1 MRPGMRLKTHWFRDA
16 TPRDP
21 AQIANALSSIVWR
34 SADVR
39 LKNLRKG
46 HFEIAAGPH
55 YLQVLVE
62 LLVFLA
68 IVADRIALRYQPPEW
83 REAFT
88 SALVRRVG
96 DLLQDSF
103 DDLLGPAPGGGYR
116 KRFIDRFNSRF
127 AEYGEF
133 EYLPHGPEFALQRY
147 FGDLLAQAMPEEADK
162 RWALDQAMTVE
173 GPECVDVV
181 EKSMRGLLG
190 LEPRPKRPRGEAGE

>member
-1 MRPGMRLKTHWFRDA
+1 MRLKTHWFRDA

-21 AQIANALSSIVWR
+21 QQIANALSSIVWR
-34 SADVR
+34 SADAR
-39 LKNLRKG
+39 LRNLRKG
-46 HFEIAAGPH
+46 HFEVAAGPH

-62 LLVFLA
+62 LLVFLTV
-68 IVADRIALRYQPPEW
+68 VADRIALRNQSPEW
-83 REAFT
+83 RQAFT
-88 SALVRRVG
+88 QALVARVG
-96 DLLQDSF
+96 ELLQDSF

-116 KRFIDRFNSRF
+116 RRFIDRFNIRV

-133 EYLPHGPEFALQRY
+133 EYHAHGPEFALLRC
-147 FGDLLAQAMPEEADK
+147 FGDLLMQAMPDAEDR

-190 LEPRPKRPRGEAGE
+190 LEARPQRRAGEPGE

>member
-1 MRPGMRLKTHWFRDA
+1 MRLKTHWFRDA

-21 AQIANALSSIVWR
+21 AQVAGALAAIVWR

-39 LKNLRKG
+39 LRNLRKG
-46 HFEIAAGPH
+46 HFEIDAGPA

-62 LLVFLA
+62 LLVFMCVA
-68 IVADRIALRYQPPEW
+68 ADRIALRYQPPQW
-83 REAFT
+83 RETFT
-88 SALVRRVG
+88 AELVRRVG
-96 DLLQDSF
+96 ELLQDSF

-116 KRFIDRFNSRF
+116 KRFIDRFNQRVT
-127 AEYGEF
+127 EYGEF
-133 EYLPHGPEFALQRY
+133 EYHPHGPEFALLRY
-147 FGDLLAQAMPEEADK
+147 FGELLTQAMPEAEDR

-190 LEPRPKRPRGEAGE
+190 LEPRPPRRRGEAGE

>member
-21 AQIANALSSIVWR
+21 EQIANAMSSIVWR
-34 SADVR
+34 SADARVR
-39 LKNLRKG
+39 NLRKG
-46 HFEIAAGPH
+46 NFEIAAGPH
-55 YLQVLVE
+55 YLQILVE
-62 LLVFLA
+62 ILVFLSV
-68 IVADRIALRYQPPEW
+68 VADRIALRYQTAEW
-83 REAFT
+83 RAAFT
-88 SALVRRVG
+88 QALVGRVG

-116 KRFIDRFNSRF
+116 KRFIGRFNIRV

-133 EYLPHGPEFALQRY
+133 EYHEHGPEFALLRL
-147 FGDLLAQAMPEEADK
+147 FGDLLTQAMPEAEDQ

-190 LEPRPKRPRGEAGE
+190 LEPRPARRAGEPGE

>member
-1 MRPGMRLKTHWFRDA
+1 MRPGIRLKTHWFRDA

-46 HFEIAAGPH
+46 GFEIAAGPH

-62 LLVFLA
+62 LLVFMA
-68 IVADRIALRYQPPEW
+68 VIADRIVLGHQPASW

-88 SALVRRVG
+88 PELVRRIG

-116 KRFIDRFNSRF
+116 KRFIERFNLRVV
-127 AEYGEF
+127 EYGEF
-133 EYLPHGPEFALQRY
+133 EYHLDGPEFALLRY
-147 FGDLLAQAMPEEADK
+147 FGELLTQAMPEADDR
-162 RWALDQAMTVE
+162 RWALDQAMSVE
-173 GPECVDVV
+173 GPECVDVIT
-181 EKSMRGLLG
+181 KATHGLLG
-190 LEPRPKRPRGEAGE
+190 LEAHPKT

>member
-21 AQIANALSSIVWR
+21 AQVANALAAIVWR

-39 LKNLRKG
+39 LRNLRKG
-46 HFEIAAGPH
+46 RFEIEAGPG

-62 LLVFLA
+62 LLVFLCV
-68 IVADRIALRYQPPEW
+68 VADRIALRYQPAPW
-83 REAFT
+83 RETFT

-96 DLLQDSF
+96 GLLQDSF
-103 DDLLGPAPGGGYR
+103 DDLLGPAPGGGYG
-116 KRFIDRFNSRF
+116 KRFVDRFNLRV

-133 EYLPHGPEFALQRY
+133 DYHPHGPEFALLRY
-147 FGDLLAQAMPEEADK
+147 FGELLTQAMPEAEDR
-162 RWALDQAMTVE
+162 RWSLDQAMTVE

-190 LEPRPKRPRGEAGE
+190 LEPRPQRVRGEAGE

>member
-21 AQIANALSSIVWR
+21 GQVANALSSIVWR
-34 SADVR
+34 TADVR
-39 LKNLRKG
+39 LRNLRKG
-46 HFEIAAGPH
+46 RFEIEAGPH

-68 IVADRIALRYQPPEW
+68 VVADRVALRYQPAQW

-88 SALVRRVG
+88 SALVRRLG
-96 DLLQDSF
+96 ELLQDSF

-116 KRFIDRFNSRF
+116 KRFIDRFNLRF

-133 EYLPHGPEFALQRY
+133 EYHAHGPEFALLRY
-147 FGDLLAQAMPEEADK
+147 FGDLMTQAMPDPEDR

-173 GPECVDVV
+173 GPEGVDVV

>member
-133 EYLPHGPEFALQRY
+133 EYLPHGPEFALLRY

-190 LEPRPKRPRGEAGE
+190 REPRPKRPRGEAGE

>member
-1 MRPGMRLKTHWFRDA
+1 MRR
-16 TPRDP
+16 
-21 AQIANALSSIVWR
+21 
-34 SADVR
+34 
-39 LKNLRKG
+39 G

-68 IVADRIALRYQPPEW
+68 VVADRIALRYQPAEW
-83 REAFT
+83 RETFT
-88 SALVRRVG
+88 AALVRRVG
-96 DLLQDSF
+96 ELLQDSF

-116 KRFIDRFNSRF
+116 KRFIDRFNIRF

-133 EYLPHGPEFALQRY
+133 EYHPHGPEFALLRY
-147 FGDLLAQAMPEEADK
+147 FGDLLTHAMPEAEDR

-173 GPECVDVV
+173 GPECVDVI

-190 LEPRPKRPRGEAGE
+190 LEPRPGRPRGEAGE

>member
-133 EYLPHGPEFALQRY
+133 EYLPHGPEFALLRY

-173 GPECVDVV
+173 GPECVDVI

-190 LEPRPKRPRGEAGE
+190 LEPRPQRRAGEAGE

>member
-1 MRPGMRLKTHWFRDA
+1 MRLKTHWFRDA

-34 SADVR
+34 SADAR
-39 LKNLRKG
+39 LRNLRKG
-46 HFEIAAGPH
+46 DFEIAAGPH

-62 LLVFLA
+62 ILVFLSV
-68 IVADRIALRYQPPEW
+68 VADRIALRYQSPEW
-83 REAFT
+83 RAAFT
-88 SALVRRVG
+88 QALVGRVG
-96 DLLQDSF
+96 GLLQDSF

-116 KRFIDRFNSRF
+116 KRFIDRFNIRV

-133 EYLPHGPEFALQRY
+133 EYHPHGPEFALLRF
-147 FGDLLAQAMPEEADK
+147 FGDLLTQAMPDAGDR

-173 GPECVDVV
+173 GPECVDVI

-190 LEPRPKRPRGEAGE
+190 LEPRPARRAGEAGE

>member
-1 MRPGMRLKTHWFRDA
+1 MRLKTHWFRDA

-21 AQIANALSSIVWR
+21 QQIANALSSIVWR
-34 SADVR
+34 SADAR
-39 LKNLRKG
+39 LRNLRKG
-46 HFEIAAGPH
+46 HFEVAAGPH

-62 LLVFLA
+62 LLVFLTV
-68 IVADRIALRYQPPEW
+68 VADRIALRNQSPEW
-83 REAFT
+83 RQAF
-88 SALVRRVG
+88 SQALVARVG
-96 DLLQDSF
+96 ELLQDSF

-116 KRFIDRFNSRF
+116 RRFIDRFNIRV

-133 EYLPHGPEFALQRY
+133 GYHAHGPEFALLRC
-147 FGDLLAQAMPEEADK
+147 FGDLLMQAMPDAEDR

-190 LEPRPKRPRGEAGE
+190 LEPRPQRRAGEPGE

>member
-21 AQIANALSSIVWR
+21 EQIANALSSTVWR

-39 LKNLRKG
+39 LRNLRKG
-46 HFEIAAGPH
+46 NFEIAAGPH

-62 LLVFLA
+62 ILIFLEV
-68 IVADRIALRYQPPEW
+68 VADRIALRYQPPEW
-83 REAFT
+83 RAAFT
-88 SALVRRVG
+88 QALVTRVG

-116 KRFIDRFNSRF
+116 KRFVDRFNIRVT
-127 AEYGEF
+127 EYGEF
-133 EYLPHGPEFALQRY
+133 EYHPHGPEFAMLRF
-147 FGDLLAQAMPEEADK
+147 FGDLLTQAMPDAEDR

-173 GPECVDVV
+173 GPECVDVI

-190 LEPRPKRPRGEAGE
+190 LEPRPQRRAGEAGE

>member
-39 LKNLRKG
+39 LKNMRKG
-46 HFEIAAGPH
+46 NFEIAAGPH

-68 IVADRIALRYQPPEW
+68 VVADRIALRYQPAQW

-88 SALVRRVG
+88 QALVRRVG
-96 DLLQDSF
+96 ELLQDSF

-116 KRFIDRFNSRF
+116 KRFIDRFNMRF

-133 EYLPHGPEFALQRY
+133 EYHPHGPEFALLRY
-147 FGDLLAQAMPEEADK
+147 FGDLLTHAMPEAEDR

-173 GPECVDVV
+173 GPECVDVI

-190 LEPRPKRPRGEAGE
+190 LEPRPGRPRGEAGE